1 MTHHNCI
8 KDQENK
14 LFWVSSDKNLN
25 CSTLVELVRDMLP
38 ETMNY
43 LSNGSNR
50 CRVGK
55 HAKKI

>member
-14 LFWVSSDKNLN
+14 LVWVSSDKNLN

-43 LSNGSNR
+43 LSKGSNR